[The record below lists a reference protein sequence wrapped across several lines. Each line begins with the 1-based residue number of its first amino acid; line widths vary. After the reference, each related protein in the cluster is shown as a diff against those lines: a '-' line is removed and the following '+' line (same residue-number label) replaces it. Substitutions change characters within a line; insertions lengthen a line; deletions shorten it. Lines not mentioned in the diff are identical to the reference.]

1 MKIITWN
8 CKMRFRDDIERIC
21 QLKPDLLIIPES
33 EKIDRIDSK
42 KLNSNGVSDTFWIGD
57 NPNKGLA
64 IFTFNNFK
72 INIYEKYSEKFKYI
86 LPVTISKDSI
96 SYRVIAVWTKKV
108 GKVIYTHQLKSAL
121 REYDNFLDFEN
132 IIVCGDFNS
141 NLIWERS
148 GVDSNHQDILDIL
161 SNKKIYSSYHSY
173 FKEEQGKELKPTY
186 YHYHKKD
193 RPFHIDFCFL
203 SSSLLTKVK
212 NIKIFKYEE
221 WITSSD
227 HVPIMVDIN

>member
-108 GKVIYTHQLKSAL
+108 GKVILFVIKLFHVHRYLYYFS
-121 REYDNFLDFEN
+121 
-132 IIVCGDFNS
+132 
-141 NLIWERS
+141 
-148 GVDSNHQDILDIL
+148 DSNP
-161 SNKKIYSSYHSY
+161 Y
-173 FKEEQGKELKPTY
+173 
-186 YHYHKKD
+186 
-193 RPFHIDFCFL
+193 C
-203 SSSLLTKVK
+203 
-212 NIKIFKYEE
+212 
-221 WITSSD
+221 
-227 HVPIMVDIN
+227 